1 MKNVDSNCRIA
12 TAGRGEC
19 EGDSKRVNA
28 ARPQTHTHTHI
39 LRQADTQAHIRFH
52 IVACIIALGA
62 LLLL

>member
-12 TAGRGEC
+12 TAREC

>member
-28 ARPQTHTHTHI
+28 ALTHTHTHI

>member
-12 TAGRGEC
+12 TAREC

-28 ARPQTHTHTHI
+28 ARPQTHTHI
-39 LRQADTQAHIRFH
+39 LRQADTRTQAHIRFH

>member
-12 TAGRGEC
+12 TAREC

-28 ARPQTHTHTHI
+28 ALTHTHTHI